1 MPFCSKFTI
10 FKQIF
15 FENSERAA
23 YSDLN
28 PVDGGQSLYP
38 MGTVF
43 VCHSFLSE
51 HTRTKVSFGLRF
63 RFGTKKQA
71 ISPNAAKHST
81 TS

>member
-10 FKQIF
+10 FKQIS
-15 FENSERAA
+15 FENSDRAA

-43 VCHSFLSE
+43 DSGSKLDFVTPVVLAH
-51 HTRTKVSFGLRF
+51 
-63 RFGTKKQA
+63 
-71 ISPNAAKHST
+71 
-81 TS
+81 